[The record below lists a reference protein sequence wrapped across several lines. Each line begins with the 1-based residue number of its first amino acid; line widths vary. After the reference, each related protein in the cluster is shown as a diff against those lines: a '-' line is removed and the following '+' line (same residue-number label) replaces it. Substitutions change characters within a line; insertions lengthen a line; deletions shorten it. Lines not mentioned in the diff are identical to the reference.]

1 MQQEGRAA
9 TDYFRYSSFESA
21 SAVIRSIC
29 SAWSPTGKL
38 GVFRAPEYNSGEK
51 GRVVSMKK
59 APSSKSH
66 RVEGRLQQDL
76 LEFIHAV
83 LSLRKAFVLY
93 CRGNVMLAEALKK
106 LRAAAEGVFYR
117 QPGGPIQLGPPDRQT
132 VCPE

>member
-1 MQQEGRAA
+1 
-9 TDYFRYSSFESA
+9 
-21 SAVIRSIC
+21 
-29 SAWSPTGKL
+29 
-38 GVFRAPEYNSGEK
+38 
-51 GRVVSMKK
+51 MKK

-106 LRAAAEGVFYR
+106 LRAAAAAVFYR
-117 QPGGPIQLGPPDRQT
+117 QPGGPIQLEPPDRQT